1 MKQLDSIRD
10 LEKLFEE
17 SIKDRKPVA
26 LYIEMPGFPKP
37 EMIKN
42 PVDNLAMKLDYY
54 RKTYDAKLKHK
65 HAEGVRI
72 VGYKEQK
79 ADIVVTVELDT
90 TKLDE
95 AIEKLGRIDSL
106 VDNIL

>member
-10 LEKLFEE
+10 LEKLFGE

-37 EMIKN
+37 ELITN
-42 PVDNLAMKLDYY
+42 PVENLTMKLDYY
-54 RKTYDAKLKHK
+54 RNAYNARLEHK
-65 HAEGVRI
+65 HAEGI
-72 VGYKEQK
+72 KIIGYKEQSS
-79 ADIVVTVELDT
+79 DIVVTVDLDT

-95 AIEKLGRIDSL
+95 AIEKLERIDEL
-106 VDNIL
+106 L